1 MSQARVDLRPVG
13 GSQVIE
19 RTEKSHAARG
29 RLVRLAAGGAALA
42 LLLAACGGSETEAPA
57 APVETPATSGDAPDA
72 AEPEIDL
79 SAAEAFYRGK
89 TITWVIPY
97 APGGG
102 HDAYGRAFAP
112 FLAEELGA
120 NVVFSNEPGA
130 GAMLATNRWAN
141 EPNPDGLTISNIPTT
156 GVLLNLLTEAESIAF
171 ERDAIAWLGV
181 LVNEPPAI
189 SVSLDGPF
197 ATWDDV
203 LAADRPLR
211 YGLTGFGNST
221 HFTLALVN
229 DIFEL
234 GMDYVTGYGSS
245 AEMALS
251 MVAGDIDML
260 GGSIG
265 SAVSRF
271 NAGESVPVLI
281 FERPERFD
289 PSWPENLASIFDY
302 VEDPALLDVIT
313 AHAAVFSTARGV
325 VTSSRVP
332 EDRLLYLEQA
342 VERAL
347 NNPEFAAVM
356 AASGSALNVQNG
368 EWFRSEVDL
377 VLDSPPQYKDF
388 LMELLTQF
396 AS

>member
-1 MSQARVDLRPVG
+1 METVNRYG
-13 GSQVIE
+13 GSPVSD
-19 RTEKSHAARG
+19 RTAKDRTARG
-29 RLVRLAAGGAALA
+29 SIARLAAGAAALA
-42 LLLAACGGSETEAPA
+42 LLIAACGGEVEEAPA
-57 APVETPATSGDAPDA
+57 APAAPAEAPAAPEA

-79 SAAEAFYRGK
+79 SAAKEFYRGK

-97 APGGG
+97 KPGGG

-112 FLAEELGA
+112 FLAKELGA
-120 NVVFSNEPGA
+120 NVAFSNEPGA

-156 GVLLNLLTEAESIAF
+156 GVLLNLLTEADSIAF
-171 ERDAIAWLGV
+171 DRDAIAWLGV

-197 ATWDDV
+197 ASWDDV

-229 DIFEL
+229 DLFDL

-245 AEMALS
+245 SEMALS
-251 MVAGDIDML
+251 MSAGDIDML

-265 SAVSRF
+265 SALSRF
-271 NAGESVPVLI
+271 RAGESAPVLI
-281 FERPERFD
+281 FERPERFS
-289 PSWPENLASIFDY
+289 PNWPENLVSIYDY
-302 VEDPALLDVIT
+302 IDDPETLKIID
-313 AHAAVFSTARGV
+313 AHSAVFSTARGV

-332 EDRLLYLEQA
+332 QDRLLYLEQA

-347 NNPEFAAVM
+347 NNPEFAEVM
-356 AASGSALNVQNG
+356 AAAKSELNVGNA
-368 EWFRSEVDL
+368 EYFRTEVDL
-377 VLDSPPQYKDF
+377 VLDAPAEYSEF
-388 LMELLTQF
+388 LKELLAQF
-396 AS
+396 E